1 VGDKR
6 KDTKWTFMLSE
17 KRVNGGNRRQ
27 KDRKGGVQK
36 GTCDH
41 GGGRRVSRAL
51 DDRLAVKGDSEA
63 SRPDCSWMCEYCV
76 VRNSMLV
83 L

>member
-1 VGDKR
+1 MGADEGDGASTAAGNGPFKKQLRQALRQRVGDKR

-27 KDRKGGVQK
+27 KDGKGGVQK

-41 GGGRRVSRAL
+41 GR
-51 DDRLAVKGDSEA
+51 
-63 SRPDCSWMCEYCV
+63 
-76 VRNSMLV
+76 
-83 L
+83 